1 MTTWL
6 TMTPVVD
13 GQVVDEDDLN
23 PIITNVESLRSSDRV
38 AGAKLVATAGTL
50 VTGVVGT
57 EVNIAA
63 LSVAAVPHVLNEF
76 YMFNLTAYAL
86 FSAAGNSFF
95 FRVRQT
101 TALSGTVIVSMPWVV
116 VAGALDDMKSIS
128 LPWKA
133 TSTATST
140 FHVSIQRLSGAGNAS
155 VYGDGKSALW
165 VSRQGDSTVWTV
177 AP

>member
-1 MTTWL
+1 MTAWV

-13 GQVVDEDDLN
+13 GQVVDEDDVN
-23 PIITNVESLRSSDRV
+23 PIITNLESLRSTDV
-38 AGAKLVATAGTL
+38 VAAGKLVTTAGAL

-57 EVNIAA
+57 EVNISQ
-63 LSVAAVPHVLNEF
+63 LAVPATPHALNEY

-101 TALSGTVIVSMPWVV
+101 TALTGTVIVSMPWVV
-116 VAGALDDMKSIS
+116 SGGALDDTKSIF

-140 FHVSIQRLSGAGNAS
+140 FHCSIQRLSGAGTAS

-165 VSRQGDSTVWTV
+165 VSRQGDSTVWTT
-177 AP
+177 A